1 MNQVE
6 VKLDEVSVKFNDS
19 KKEAYKLNF
28 NIITY
33 QKTFESNVSSTK
45 KATTVV
51 AATGAGTTEQSGS
64 CVSWSYDIKKQPLHL
79 GEALTVPL
87 NPLKEVQ
94 STPHAIDQ
102 SN

>member
-45 KATTVV
+45 KATI
-51 AATGAGTTEQSGS
+51 AAAGAAEHTGSN
-64 CVSWSYDIKKQPLHL
+64 VSWSYDLKKQPLHL
-79 GEALTVPL
+79 GEALAVP
-87 NPLKEVQ
+87 PLLPTL
-94 STPHAIDQ
+94 SAHHGDAH
-102 SN
+102 